1 MNDRSNPAL
10 TPTVLHQDLESTGRR
25 STITG
30 GSLPG
35 IVAALLVVCVFA
47 FCQAPLLH
55 AQNRKSKVPIV
66 GKLTS
71 SNGRQAYSGR
81 VKSLD
86 LKQKILNVNSLHGR
100 ESEIFPLKKNVR
112 VESLSGDRMNLKAL
126 KPGTTV
132 LIYFNQRS
140 GERTIRNIVVLS
152 SGKEQAKGKKA
163 PSS

>member
-1 MNDRSNPAL
+1 VNDRPNPDL
-10 TPTVLHQDLESTGRR
+10 TRPLLHQDLESAGGRKP
-25 STITG
+25 IAV

-35 IVAALLVVCVFA
+35 MAAALIAICVFA
-47 FCQAPLLH
+47 LWQAPPLH
-55 AQNRKSKVPIV
+55 AQEHKSKMPIV

-71 SNGRQAYSGR
+71 PNSRQAYSGK
-81 VKSLD
+81 VQSID

-100 ESEIFPLKKNVR
+100 ESEIFPFKKNVR
-112 VESLSGDRMNLKAL
+112 VEGLNGDRMNLESL

-132 LIYFNQRS
+132 LIYFNQKS

-152 SGKEQAKGKKA
+152 SGEGQAKGKPA